1 MCMAKQQSIPA
12 FDDDEQALIDEAMKI
27 DAIRTQGVW
36 VRMAAVKWARM
47 VIAEDAGLLQ
57 RIEEVR
63 ERRR

>member
-1 MCMAKQQSIPA
+1 MGKQKQQSIPA
-12 FDDDEQALIDEAMKI
+12 FDDDEQSLIDQAMKI

-63 ERRR
+63 ERKR